1 MYICDHHD
9 VVDYANHVIV
19 PHTWLHATCLGKETC
34 CHHILQELTLHV
46 LLDRQLM
53 SLANMGLICRSLE
66 EPMGLGPSLSMSP

>member
-1 MYICDHHD
+1 
-9 VVDYANHVIV
+9 
-19 PHTWLHATCLGKETC
+19 
-34 CHHILQELTLHV
+34 V